1 MPDLDP
7 TAPDGTDATD
17 ATDATVRDLRPA
29 FLAATDHVI
38 AIVSR
43 DDVAAAWHRP
53 SALPEWSVGGLV
65 AHLASQPVTALA
77 LLRAEPA
84 TQVITL
90 DEHYARS
97 AWVSVGLDDDV
108 NVAIRSGGDEQA
120 EAGRDAVLA
129 RVVAARAELPEVLAE
144 QRADRAVLIP
154 WTGWALRRDE
164 FLTGRM
170 MEVVVHGEDVAAS
183 LGFESP
189 ALPEEVLGP
198 VMALL
203 TRLSVR
209 RHGQGAVVSA
219 LSRVERAPRTIS
231 AF

>member
-7 TAPDGTDATD
+7 TAAAPGQ
-17 ATDATVRDLRPA
+17 DLRAA
-29 FLAATDHVI
+29 FLTATDHVV

-43 DDVAAAWHRP
+43 DDVAAAWAQP

-65 AHLASQPVTALA
+65 AHLASQPSVAVR
-77 LLRAEPA
+77 LLNAEPA
-84 TQVITL
+84 TEAISL

-97 AWVSVGLDDDV
+97 AWVSAALDDGV
-108 NVAIRSGGDEQA
+108 NVAIREVGDEQA
-120 EAGRDAVLA
+120 ARGRDEVLA
-129 RVVAARAELPEVLAE
+129 GVVAAREVLPGLLAA
-144 QRADRAVLIP
+144 QPADRAVLIP
-154 WTGWALRRDE
+154 WAGWALRCDD

-183 LGFESP
+183 VGFESP
-189 ALPEEVLGP
+189 PLPDSVLQP
-198 VMALL
+198 VLRLL
-203 TRLSVR
+203 TGLAVR

-219 LSRVERAPRTIS
+219 LTRSERSGGSIS